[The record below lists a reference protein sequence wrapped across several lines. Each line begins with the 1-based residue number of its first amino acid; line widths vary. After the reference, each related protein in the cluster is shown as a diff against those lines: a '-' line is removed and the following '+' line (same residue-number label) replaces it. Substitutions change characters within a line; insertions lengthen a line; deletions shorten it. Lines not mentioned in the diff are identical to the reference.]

1 MDEKSEILSRIIEE
15 DYIERLKLMA
25 SYYGQFKESP
35 NAKYNAEAL
44 QYAIDKLEYWLKESE
59 S

>member
-1 MDEKSEILSRIIEE
+1 MDEKAERLERIIEQ

-25 SYYGQFKESP
+25 SYYGQFKDDH

-44 QYAIDKLEYWLKESE
+44 QYAVEKLEYLLNESDG
-59 S
+59 